1 MIVDTRINGKA
12 LPELPGKRIIIR
24 VNRSTLVLPRLEKVR
39 NKREYIDNF
48 NERINK
54 DRKRHG

>member
-1 MIVDTRINGKA
+1 MIVDTRINGKT
-12 LPELPGKRIIIR
+12 LPELPGKKIIIR
-24 VNRSTLVLPRLEKVR
+24 INRSTLILPRLEKVR
-39 NKREYIDNF
+39 NEHEYIDNF

>member
-12 LPELPGKRIIIR
+12 LPELPGKKIIIR
-24 VNRSTLVLPRLEKVR
+24 INRSTLVMPRLEKVR
-39 NKREYIDNF
+39 NEHEYIDNF